1 MNHTDTIDIHVI
13 LDNIVDGFLIL
24 DKEWN
29 IKWCNKAFENI
40 VGSHIVK
47 ANDGNFRKM
56 GQSIEGLDIIGQIK
70 DSAETGERQQME
82 VYLRQTKTWYALNIY
97 CSADNVVICFHDIT
111 CNKAHTEDV
120 LIDEQNL
127 RILMDIIDQPVWLVD
142 RDCNILLCNEA
153 FKRWIAYFIGVP
165 LAKGDNVLDIKLGPD
180 YLNKFKMCYELALNG
195 KTFNTVEDLMVN
207 GEMKFSTIS
216 FNPVFDKDN
225 KLTGISCHASDITDQ
240 RKSLTRIDAQTQL
253 LMEIANIQSHKVRGP
268 VTTIM
273 GLVKV
278 FDFEDPANP
287 ENMEVLQGI
296 ASVTDSLDMIV
307 RDVIRNINKLNK
319 LNKHTRKW

>member
-1 MNHTDTIDIHVI
+1 MNDLKDTEIQSI
-13 LDNIVDGFLIL
+13 LDGVLDGFLIL
-24 DKEWN
+24 DKDWD
-29 IKWCNKAFENI
+29 IKWCNKAFEDI
-40 VGSHIVK
+40 VGIYNIN
-47 ANDGNFRKM
+47 ANIGNFKKIS
-56 GQSIEGLDIIGQIK
+56 QSIDGLDISGQVK
-70 DSAETGERQQME
+70 SFAANQGRQEME
-82 VYLRQTKTWYALNIY
+82 VYLTQTKTWYALHIY
-97 CSADNVVICFHDIT
+97 CPADNFVICFHDIT
-111 CNKAHTEDV
+111 YNKENRDNV

-127 RILMDIIDQPVWLVD
+127 RILINIMEQPVWLVD
-142 RDCNILLCNEA
+142 YDCNILLCNEA
-153 FKRWIAYFIGVP
+153 FKKWIAYFLGFP
-165 LAKGDNVLDIKLGPD
+165 LTKGDNVLDTKLGAE

-195 KTFNTVEDLMVN
+195 KTFNTVEDLIVD

-216 FNPVFDKDN
+216 FNPVFN
-225 KLTGISCHASDITDQ
+225 NENRLTGISCHASDITDQ

-278 FDFEDPANP
+278 FDYDDPANP

-296 ASVTDSLDMIV
+296 ASVTDSLDVIV

-319 LNKHTRKW
+319 HTKKL